1 MFERTTT
8 DRHHEPWWGMISSR
22 VPDDSVGSQM
32 ALRGGVVDPVG
43 RGAGEKKIDVPD
55 QEKLEKSEQ

>member
-1 MFERTTT
+1 
-8 DRHHEPWWGMISSR
+8 MISSR

-32 ALRGGVVDPVG
+32 VLRGGVVDPVG

-55 QEKLEKSEQ
+55 QEKLQKSEQ